1 MEPADGGSEV
11 VVRAP
16 SRDGG
21 AAGAAARQAAA
32 SARPGPLDNLLGR
45 TAATFRR
52 RMVAGTA
59 VAVLALAGISA
70 YFAWRQYDQ
79 ATGSALKD
87 LQARAVSVGGIVDV
101 LFGGDIELLETA
113 ASSTVVRSGDLPG
126 MDGYFKRVQ
135 TSSGEA
141 FSGGLAWVDRQGEVE
156 ARGTPL
162 PKPVDVSTRLYFR
175 RVTAT
180 GKPYVSSGLIG
191 RLTKQRLIV
200 IAVPTFGDGGRLAG
214 VLVGSI
220 ILPPTRQSALAL
232 KLGFGGLDLID
243 AQGRLLLSRLQ
254 PVANRA
260 LLARMRREGSGV
272 IAETAGIDGRGSD
285 AVAFAATPVSGW
297 LVVLDRPRSGLFAP
311 ARHALILDF
320 VSVGAA
326 VLLGVGIRG

>member
-32 SARPGPLDNLLGR
+32 SARPGPLDKLLGR

-70 YFAWRQYDQ
+70 YFAWRQYDE

-87 LQARAVSVGGIVDV
+87 LQARAASVGGIVDV

-156 ARGTPL
+156 A
-162 PKPVDVSTRLYFR
+162 
-175 RVTAT
+175 
-180 GKPYVSSGLIG
+180 
-191 RLTKQRLIV
+191 
-200 IAVPTFGDGGRLAG
+200 GGRRYPSPSTSRRA
-214 VLVGSI
+214 S
-220 ILPPTRQSALAL
+220 TS
-232 KLGFGGLDLID
+232 GG
-243 AQGRLLLSRLQ
+243 
-254 PVANRA
+254 
-260 LLARMRREGSGV
+260 
-272 IAETAGIDGRGSD
+272 
-285 AVAFAATPVSGW
+285 
-297 LVVLDRPRSGLFAP
+297 
-311 ARHALILDF
+311 
-320 VSVGAA
+320 
-326 VLLGVGIRG
+326 